1 MALLARSHPLLQPLQ
16 HVGRNGAL
24 RGRLIDPA
32 MSENALD
39 SVQHHQRPEA
49 PPPPK
54 SPPPPELKPPP
65 PPKPPPKPPPQP
77 PWRPA
82 PRPPPGIKP
91 EKRAN
96 KNPTNAA
103 SAAIARLAVTS
114 RAMPP
119 TRPPVAKDPSLVP
132 KMLRATAPTTGTAK
146 NMKMARSVH

>member
-39 SVQHHQRPEA
+39 SVQHHQSPEA

-65 PPKPPPKPPPQP
+65 PPLPPEPQP
-77 PWRPA
+77 PPPEPHLEPPA
-82 PRPPPGIKP
+82 LRAKL
-91 EKRAN
+91 EKSVN
-96 KNPTNAA
+96 K
-103 SAAIARLAVTS
+103 SAATAARLAIRRLEVINNAS
-114 RAMPP
+114 PP
-119 TRPPVAKDPSLVP
+119 TATPVANVP
-132 KMLRATAPTTGTAK
+132 NLGPRMLRATAPTTGTAK
-146 NMKMARSVH
+146 NMKMARSD